1 MARSERAKEGN
12 AVKAL
17 PSGEKEAEP
26 QSFRRLWPELR
37 PFRAMMAL
45 CAVLTV
51 AQSFFGFLP
60 PFVLGDIVNRL
71 QRGEPIHTLTYL
83 GLIVGLAC
91 AQAGLGYALAIAM
104 STLGQR
110 FLLHM
115 REKMMAHMQ
124 SLPIAYFEKNQTG
137 KLVSNVINDANT
149 VQQLITGNLTTMIG
163 DFVQLLLVIVVL
175 FTINVPMAFIGLS
188 IAPIYIFSF
197 RRFYRP
203 LEQTSDQIRAKRD
216 TMFGQMQEKLT
227 GIQTV
232 KGFGQERWEAR
243 SFMSTTR
250 ELMGL
255 NVHQGALGGGL
266 WTVADALCGVATG
279 LVLWYGGQLCLQ
291 GKMQAGTLV
300 MFLLYAVTYVYGPIV
315 RFLVVLDPIARSQA
329 ALARIFRTLD
339 TANHII
345 DKPGALPMPKIRG
358 DVRFEDVWFEYEK
371 GQPVLKGIDFV
382 ANPGEMIALVG
393 FSGSGKT
400 TLASLLLRH
409 YDPTA
414 GRITIDGIDL
424 RDTQLLSFR
433 SQVGVVAQESILF
446 NATIRENIRYGR
458 LDATDAE
465 VEESAKAAS
474 IHEAIIAMPNGYDTR
489 IGEDG
494 IKLSVGE
501 KQRMAIARALLADP
515 RILIL
520 DEATSSL
527 DSQTEALLQAAL
539 DNLMEGRT
547 SFVIAHRLSTIV
559 KADKIVVLERGVIT
573 EAGPHREL
581 INNNGLYERLYREQ
595 FRVALQAGA

>member
-1 MARSERAKEGN
+1 MARSERAKEGG
-12 AVKAL
+12 AAKAL
-17 PSGEKEAEP
+17 PAGEREAEP

-37 PFRAMMAL
+37 PFRGMMAL

-175 FTINVPMAFIGLS
+175 FTINVPMALIGLS

-573 EAGPHREL
+573 ECGPHREL